1 MRYPTGSERLDKLFG
16 GYETSIL
23 TEFFGGTGTGK
34 TTLAAY
40 VPIKQIYLKHRPLAE
55 NQKFI
60 IIDGDGGFDY
70 DRARQVWGDDYEP
83 IVEHLIRYE
92 PVEFSDQHKY
102 ITEKLPKFLKERNIR
117 PLLVSADSMT
127 AIYRGQVS
135 RAPAK
140 YKAAIIGELT
150 GKLDLQLVRLRAIA
164 VEYNCPAIV
173 TTWTSSP
180 VGQSLG
186 ARSELPMIGG
196 RAFGFLA
203 KCVVRLDIEEKVDT
217 SGNVVY
223 KRTATL
229 VKHRSRPVGISTEFE
244 IVNSGVK

>member
-1 MRYPTGSERLDKLFG
+1 M
-16 GYETSIL
+16 
-23 TEFFGGTGTGK
+23 
-34 TTLAAY
+34 
-40 VPIKQIYLKHRPLAE
+40 AE

-70 DRARQVWGDDYEP
+70 DRARQIWGDDYES

-102 ITEKLPKFLKERNIR
+102 ITEKLPKFLRERNIR

-135 RAPAK
+135 RAPAR

-164 VEYNCPAIV
+164 VEYNCPAVV

-180 VGQSLG
+180 VGQSLRAKSESPMI

-203 KCVVRLDIEEKVDT
+203 KCVVRLDLEEEVDT
-217 SGNVVY
+217 SGNIVY

-229 VKHRSRPVGISTEFE
+229 VKHRSRPPGISTEFE
-244 IVNSGVK
+244 ITNSGVR